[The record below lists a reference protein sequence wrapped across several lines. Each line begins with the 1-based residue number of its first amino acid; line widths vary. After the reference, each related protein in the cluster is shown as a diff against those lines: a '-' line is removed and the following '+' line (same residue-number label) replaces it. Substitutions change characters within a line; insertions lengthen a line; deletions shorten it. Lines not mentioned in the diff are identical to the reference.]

1 MSHGKWKN
9 CACSDQAWFW
19 SKEWQKDER
28 EVEKQIKEGKL
39 SEVKT
44 LDDTI
49 NDLDKL
55 SKK

>member
-49 NDLDKL
+49 TDLDKL